1 MSWDQSLIRIAGY
14 EVEIRQKRLAEVVA
28 RREGAEMR
36 LALLDA
42 EIEGEAAFVRSE
54 PSASFHHPGYLAG
67 SKVRRMR
74 ILGDIDLL
82 IAEERGARDAL
93 AEAFESQKK
102 YEHVADAMARRKALE
117 ANRRETAEL
126 DELGAR
132 QAARGS
138 AAGS

>member
-14 EVEIRQKRLAEVVA
+14 EVEIRQKRLADVVA
-28 RREGAEMR
+28 RREAAEMR
-36 LALLDA
+36 LVMLDA
-42 EIEGEAAFVRSE
+42 EIEAEVAFIRSE
-54 PSASFHHPGYLAG
+54 PVASFHQPGYMAG

-82 IAEERGARDAL
+82 TAEERGARDAL

-102 YEHVADAMARRKALE
+102 YEYVADAMARRKALE

-132 QAARGS
+132 QAARGP
-138 AAGS
+138 APGS